1 MGSDGKVKFIVA
13 SAGEVLALQ
22 LAQQAISAVIDLL
35 RSGGYPKPTAEQFR
49 RLARGVS
56 REALAAGLTIVG
68 VLTPTDEQLDEA
80 ALGTAREAV
89 REVMGPPPREA
100 LS

>member
-1 MGSDGKVKFIVA
+1 MGDGEVRFLQV
-13 SAGEVLALQ
+13 SVGEVLALQ
-22 LAQQAISAVIDLL
+22 LAQQAIIAVLDLL

-56 REALAAGLTIVG
+56 REALAAGLLIPGT
-68 VLTPTDEQLDEA
+68 LDPTDAQLDEA
-80 ALGTAREAV
+80 AVGTAREAV